1 MSQISCPCT
10 ETAYTTMDVHFKF
23 ILYWLWVPC
32 ATWLI
37 RGAISR
43 HTNDQNMVSLHRGCI
58 TLRLHHTW
66 DMSHIQL
73 RVKCKT
79 WSCITLSHVSLI
91 RLFHR
96 SLLYVSFIC
105 FFYKSLIY
113 IYILVSA
120 TYNSKSPSI
129 WMNTLSCV
137 RASQSCSS
145 WTNTTSFACIHS
157 WRGINEYNIVCL
169 YSFMKS

>member
-10 ETAYTTMDVHFKF
+10 ETAYTTIDVHFKF

-79 WSCITLSHVSLI
+79 WSCITLSHVSFI

-96 SLLYVSFIC
+96 SLLYVSFIG
-105 FFYKSLIY
+105 FFYRSLIY
-113 IYILVSA
+113 VYLYWFLLHTTPSLPLYEWIRYRVFAPQSLALHERTQHPLLIFIYGE
-120 TYNSKSPSI
+120 
-129 WMNTLSCV
+129 
-137 RASQSCSS
+137 AS
-145 WTNTTSFACIHS
+145 TNTT
-157 WRGINEYNIVCL
+157 
-169 YSFMKS
+169 